1 MRFMILVK
9 ASASSEAGAVP
20 SEKVFA
26 AMGKY
31 HEDLAKAGVL
41 LAADGLQPSSKGTRM
56 KYCGDKRIVTDG
68 PFPET
73 KELIAGYTLIQV
85 KSRDEALAW
94 LERFP
99 NPHPTANECEVELRQ
114 VFERSDFQM
123 PANVTATFERL
134 KT

>member
-56 KYCGDKRIVTDG
+56 TYSGDKRIMTDG

-99 NPHPTANECEVELRQ
+99 HPHPT
-114 VFERSDFQM
+114 
-123 PANVTATFERL
+123 
-134 KT
+134 